1 MKGLRKAK
9 LIEED
14 DRGKG
19 RRDNDEDDDVSDGMV
34 EMMNELNLD
43 IEGNLRLTKDV
54 RGYEDSED

>member
-1 MKGLRKAK
+1 VKGLRKAK